1 MQRLAVNIQT
11 KTNQFA
17 PSWHY
22 SGKGKKEKEKEDGTG
37 QHFLYNEQRK
47 RKSQL

>member
-22 SGKGKKEKEKEDGTG
+22 SGKGKKEKEKRRWNGTT
-37 QHFLYNEQRK
+37 FPI
-47 RKSQL
+47 